1 MKLYTIGHSNHNFDK
16 FVGLLRVYGIDV
28 LVDVRSTPYSRYSPQ
43 FNKDSLLTFLPNQSI
58 GYEYAG
64 KHLGGRPAD
73 PSCYKNKV
81 LPEAGADYLH
91 EVDYPQVMLRP
102 WFVKG
107 IHQLVE
113 LIHHKTVAIMCSEE
127 DPANCHRHHL
137 IAQYLLA
144 EYPEI
149 DIQHIRGDGTVY
161 GARSILK
168 SVADSPSAHQYLCL
182 RMDDETVHDW
192 IHAKTG

>member
-1 MKLYTIGHSNHNFDK
+1 MKLYTIGHSNHHFDK
-16 FVGLLRVYGIDV
+16 FAGLLRDHGIEL
-28 LVDVRSTPYSRYSPQ
+28 LVDVRSTPYSRYSPH
-43 FNKDSLLTFLPNQSI
+43 FNKDSFITFLPKHNI
-58 GYEYAG
+58 EYVYSG
-64 KHLGGRPAD
+64 KHLGGRPTD
-73 PSCYKNKV
+73 PSCYKNKR
-81 LPEAGADYLH
+81 LPKEGADYLH

-107 IHQLVE
+107 IQRLVE
-113 LIHHKTVAIMCSEE
+113 LTEHNTVAVMCSEE

-168 SVADSPSAHQYLCL
+168 SVVDSPAAHQLI
-182 RMDDETVHDW
+182 MFKD
-192 IHAKTG
+192 G